1 LCEDRAQLGG
11 QSNNAVVISR
21 MSRHENRGTFAV
33 NTLASEIE
41 GVADYFKIW

>member
-1 LCEDRAQLGG
+1 LGG
-11 QSNNAVVISR
+11 QSNNAVVVISR